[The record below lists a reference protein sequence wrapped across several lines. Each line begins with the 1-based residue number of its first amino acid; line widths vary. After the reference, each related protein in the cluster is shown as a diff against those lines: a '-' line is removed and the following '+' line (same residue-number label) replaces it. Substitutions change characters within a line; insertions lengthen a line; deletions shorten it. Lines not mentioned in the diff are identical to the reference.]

1 MKIRW
6 LLDNQACTSAYQAD
20 RRRLEEQVYPL
31 QFEALRFQRTITQD
45 ELGIVC
51 AEEGKS
57 LKTENTVEFL
67 CLSQFISWHSAI
79 CCCAYPDIVNA
90 IICFFLLLH
99 ASPYLCMNEGIWVC
113 VRERDKKSKKHFSI
127 SGPVWTFRG
136 TMVYFYFHYKY
147 CSVNWQEFGWL
158 FIGLQL
164 QGSNTIPPPAG
175 KSSPQI
181 ILR

>member
-31 QFEALRFQRTITQD
+31 QFEALRFQREITQD

-51 AEEGKS
+51 AKDGKS
-57 LKTENTVEFL
+57 LKTEKTVEFH
-67 CLSQFISWHSAI
+67 CLSRFISWHSAI
-79 CCCAYPDIVNA
+79 SCCAYPDIVNA

-113 VRERDKKSKKHFSI
+113 VRERETKRAENTVPSQDLCEHLEELWSNS
-127 SGPVWTFRG
+127 TF
-136 TMVYFYFHYKY
+136 TLNIV
-147 CSVNWQEFGWL
+147 L
-158 FIGLQL
+158 LIGR
-164 QGSNTIPPPAG
+164 N
-175 KSSPQI
+175 
-181 ILR
+181 